1 MLFLTYWEL
10 NEDTPAAQQLQAA
23 QTLMSSGLF
32 PSKDVNILR
41 WDVTPDN
48 WGILL
53 CEAESASA
61 MAERVSENATE
72 MATHCPLSSS
82 SSASSTV
89 PGARM
94 SELFWRSLSMAA
106 RAFFGLLPRGSSS
119 ISLRNAVQ
127 ACS

>member
-23 QTLMSSGLF
+23 QKLMSSGLF

-61 MAERVSENATE
+61 INQALVIWRA
-72 MATHCPLSSS
+72 ACPGFFKTTRTAPAMPVQEAMPL
-82 SSASSTV
+82 T
-89 PGARM
+89 G
-94 SELFWRSLSMAA
+94 ELLKTLAA
-106 RAFFGLLPRGSSS
+106 G
-119 ISLRNAVQ
+119 
-127 ACS
+127 